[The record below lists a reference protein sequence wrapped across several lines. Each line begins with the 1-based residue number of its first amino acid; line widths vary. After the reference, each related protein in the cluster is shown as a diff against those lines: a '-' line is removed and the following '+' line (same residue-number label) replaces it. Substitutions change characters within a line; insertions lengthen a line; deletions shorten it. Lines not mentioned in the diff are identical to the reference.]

1 MFPLHLYWLCFLYFF
16 QSKLIKSD
24 FHLVLFQPT
33 RLSIIFWK
41 QIFTEGSSGSSL
53 FVHSANSS
61 INPDNFLLLIF
72 IVFAKRK
79 MSHYINIRPINFYQT
94 SVKLLEKIGI
104 YYQLT
109 NPWKKKKI
117 QNEPVTGFKQN
128 KNMKELIGSNKSK
141 SNIVSK
147 INKTTLKPGK
157 CYPSFG
163 NRILCC
169 NQVTRTSK
177 DSNQKSCK
185 IFQFVTICQLF

>member
-41 QIFTEGSSGSSL
+41 QIFTEGSSGSLL

-79 MSHYINIRPINFYQT
+79 MSHYINIRPINFNQT

-109 NPWKKKKI
+109 NPWKKNSKRTSYRFQTKQKYEGTHRQQQKQKQHCKQI
-117 QNEPVTGFKQN
+117 KQN
-128 KNMKELIGSNKSK
+128 HFE
-141 SNIVSK
+141 
-147 INKTTLKPGK
+147 
-157 CYPSFG
+157 
-163 NRILCC
+163 
-169 NQVTRTSK
+169 TRK
-177 DSNQKSCK
+177 MLPEFWK
-185 IFQFVTICQLF
+185 